1 MDLKID
7 GQLFVVTGASSG
19 LGNAVARA
27 LLENGALIVA
37 VARREQMLKE
47 LSGDFPGKLDIVIGD
62 LTGANLVDQILA
74 SLGDRIPSGVFV
86 NAGGPPA
93 MSFAET
99 RMEDWDAA
107 YALLLRWKVNL
118 VKRLLPRFMEKGY
131 GRILFSES
139 STVKQ
144 PITNLVLSNSL
155 RMAVAGAAKT
165 LALEVAAH
173 GITVN
178 LIGPGYHETLAIERL
193 FKKRSEVQ
201 GISYDEAR
209 KQTISEIPAGKIG
222 DPDNFASLAAWL
234 LSPLADFVTGQVY
247 TVDGGIHAIPWVNAS
262 TIDQ

>member
-1 MDLKID
+1 MDLRIE
-7 GQLFVVTGASSG
+7 GQLFIVTGASSG

-27 LLENGALIVA
+27 LLNNGARVIA
-37 VARREQMLKE
+37 VARREQVLQELANDFPEKVE
-47 LSGDFPGKLDIVIGD
+47 LLSGDLTDPG
-62 LTGANLVDQILA
+62 LVDRILL

-99 RMEDWDAA
+99 SLEDWDTA
-107 YALLLRWKVNL
+107 YSLLLRWKVDL
-118 VKRLLPRFMEKGY
+118 VKRLIPLFQEKGY

-144 PITNLVLSNSL
+144 PIANLVLSNSL

-165 LALEVAAH
+165 LALEVAGQ

-178 LIGPGYHETLAIERL
+178 LIGPGYHETSAIVRL
-193 FKKRSEVQ
+193 FKKRSENQ
-201 GISYDEAR
+201 GISFEEAR
-209 KQTISEIPAGKIG
+209 KQTIAEIPAGKIG
-222 DPDNFASLAAWL
+222 DTDNFASLAAWL

-247 TVDGGIHAIPWVNAS
+247 SVDGGNTRYS
-262 TIDQ
+262 LG